1 MRAPMGVVSTC
12 CIALLG
18 IAASS
23 PFTTVDAET
32 QVLAKDLNAARTP
45 GKIAAVI
52 WTVRAERCTLQL
64 VFPNAGR
71 IAQAMRD
78 DPKLKPQR
86 PSVQVW
92 LLKGDGSL
100 IEPTQRAEPG
110 IKDIRQPYG
119 VEVLFAFPLSA
130 DEEAVAVA
138 IRVDDAFYIEPL
150 SSLSRQTPKRHIE
163 SHDGDHARVLGK

>member
-1 MRAPMGVVSTC
+1 MRATTGFASACCVALFGV
-12 CIALLG
+12 
-18 IAASS
+18 AASS
-23 PFTTVDAET
+23 LSAAVDAET

-52 WTVRAERCTLQL
+52 WTVRTDHCTLQV

-78 DPKLKPQR
+78 DPKLKQQR

-92 LLKGDGSL
+92 LLKADGSL

-110 IKDIRQPYG
+110 RKDIRQPYG

-130 DEEAVAVA
+130 DKEAIAAA

-150 SSLSRQTPKRHIE
+150 SSLSHE
-163 SHDGDHARVLGK
+163 HD

>member
-1 MRAPMGVVSTC
+1 MRATTGFASACCVALFGV
-12 CIALLG
+12 
-18 IAASS
+18 AASS
-23 PFTTVDAET
+23 LSAAVDAET

-52 WTVRAERCTLQL
+52 WTVRTDHCTLQV

-78 DPKLKPQR
+78 DPKLKQQR

-92 LLKGDGSL
+92 LLKADGSL
-100 IEPTQRAEPG
+100 IAPTQQVEPSAKG
-110 IKDIRQPYG
+110 TRQPYG
-119 VEVLFAFPLSA
+119 AEVLFAFPLSA
-130 DEEAVAVA
+130 DKEAVAVA

-150 SSLSRQTPKRHIE
+150 SSLSHE
-163 SHDGDHARVLGK
+163 HG

>member
-1 MRAPMGVVSTC
+1 MRATIGVASAC
-12 CIALLG
+12 CITLLG

-23 PFTTVDAET
+23 LSAAGEAEP

-45 GKIAAVI
+45 GKVAAVI
-52 WTVRAERCTLQL
+52 WTVRDDHCTLQV

-78 DPKLKPQR
+78 DPKLKQQR

-92 LLKGDGSL
+92 LLKADGSL
-100 IEPTQRAEPG
+100 IAPTQRVEPG
-110 IKDIRQPYG
+110 KKDIRQPYG

-130 DEEAVAVA
+130 DKEAVAAA
-138 IRVDDAFYIEPL
+138 IRVDNAFYIEPL
-150 SSLSRQTPKRHIE
+150 SSLS
-163 SHDGDHARVLGK
+163 HAG

>member
-1 MRAPMGVVSTC
+1 MRATIGVVSAC
-12 CIALLG
+12 CITLFG

-23 PFTTVDAET
+23 LFATVDAET

-45 GKIAAVI
+45 GKVAAVI
-52 WTVRAERCTLQL
+52 WTVRDERCTLQI

-78 DPKLKPQR
+78 DPKLKQQR

-100 IEPTQRAEPG
+100 IAPTQRAEPG
-110 IKDIRQPYG
+110 SKNIRQPYG

-130 DEEAVAVA
+130 DKEAVAAA
-138 IRVDDAFYIEPL
+138 IRVDGAFYIEPL
-150 SSLSRQTPKRHIE
+150 SSLSHE
-163 SHDGDHARVLGK
+163 HG

>member
-1 MRAPMGVVSTC
+1 MRATRGFVPAC
-12 CIALLG
+12 CLALFGLS
-18 IAASS
+18 ASS
-23 PFTTVDAET
+23 LSAAADAET

-45 GKIAAVI
+45 GKVAAVI
-52 WTVRAERCTLQL
+52 WTVRAEHCTLQV

-92 LLKGDGSL
+92 LLKADGSL
-100 IEPTQRAEPG
+100 IAPTQRAEPG
-110 IKDIRQPYG
+110 TKDIRQPYG

-130 DEEAVAVA
+130 DKEAVAVA

-150 SSLSRQTPKRHIE
+150 SSLSHE
-163 SHDGDHARVLGK
+163 HD

>member
-1 MRAPMGVVSTC
+1 MRATTGFASAC
-12 CIALLG
+12 CVALFG

-23 PFTTVDAET
+23 LPAVVDADT

-45 GKIAAVI
+45 GKVAAVI
-52 WTVRAERCTLQL
+52 WTVRTDHCTLQV
-64 VFPNAGR
+64 VFPNGGR
-71 IAQAMRD
+71 IAQAMQD

-92 LLKGDGSL
+92 LLKADGSL
-100 IEPTQRAEPG
+100 IEPTQRVESG
-110 IKDIRQPYG
+110 KKNLRQPYG

-130 DEEAVAVA
+130 DKEAVAAA

-150 SSLSRQTPKRHIE
+150 SSLSHE
-163 SHDGDHARVLGK
+163 HD

>member
-1 MRAPMGVVSTC
+1 MRSTTGFVSAC
-12 CIALLG
+12 CIALFG

-23 PFTTVDAET
+23 QSVAVDAEP

-45 GKIAAVI
+45 GKVAAVI
-52 WTVRAERCTLQL
+52 WTVRADHCTLQI

-78 DPKLKPQR
+78 DPKLKQQH

-92 LLKGDGSL
+92 LLKADGSL
-100 IEPTQRAEPG
+100 IAPTQREDPG
-110 IKDIRQPYG
+110 KRTYGQP
-119 VEVLFAFPLSA
+119 EVLFAFPLSA
-130 DEEAVAVA
+130 DKEAVAAA

-150 SSLSRQTPKRHIE
+150 SSLSHE
-163 SHDGDHARVLGK
+163 HD

>member
-1 MRAPMGVVSTC
+1 MRATIGVVSAC
-12 CIALLG
+12 CITLLA

-23 PFTTVDAET
+23 LFASVDAET

-45 GKIAAVI
+45 GKVAAVI
-52 WTVRAERCTLQL
+52 WTVRAEHCTLQV

-92 LLKGDGSL
+92 LLKADGSL
-100 IEPTQRAEPG
+100 IAPTQRAEPG
-110 IKDIRQPYG
+110 KKDMQQPYG
-119 VEVLFAFPLSA
+119 IEVLFAFPLSA
-130 DEEAVAVA
+130 DKEAVAAA
-138 IRVDDAFYIEPL
+138 IRVDDSFYIEPL
-150 SSLSRQTPKRHIE
+150 SSLSHE
-163 SHDGDHARVLGK
+163 HG

>member
-1 MRAPMGVVSTC
+1 MRATLAVVSAC
-12 CIALLG
+12 CISWLG

-23 PFTTVDAET
+23 AVAAADAEA

-45 GKIAAVI
+45 GKVAAVI
-52 WTVRAERCTLQL
+52 WTVRAEHCTLQV

-78 DPKLKPQR
+78 DPNFKQQR
-86 PSVQVW
+86 PGVQVW
-92 LLKGDGSL
+92 PLKADGSP
-100 IEPTQRAEPG
+100 IAPTQRAEPG
-110 IKDIRQPYG
+110 TTAGHQDIRQPYG

-130 DEEAVAVA
+130 DKEAVAAA

-150 SSLSRQTPKRHIE
+150 SSLSHG
-163 SHDGDHARVLGK
+163 HG

>member
-1 MRAPMGVVSTC
+1 MRATTRFASAC
-12 CIALLG
+12 CVALFG

-23 PFTTVDAET
+23 LFATVHAET

-45 GKIAAVI
+45 GKVAAVI
-52 WTVRAERCTLQL
+52 WTVRTDHCTLQI

-71 IAQAMRD
+71 IAQAMQD
-78 DPKLKPQR
+78 DPKLKQQR

-92 LLKGDGSL
+92 LLKADGSL

-110 IKDIRQPYG
+110 KKDIRQPYG

-130 DEEAVAVA
+130 DKEAVAAA

-150 SSLSRQTPKRHIE
+150 SSLSHE
-163 SHDGDHARVLGK
+163 HD

>member
-1 MRAPMGVVSTC
+1 MRVVSACYIT
-12 CIALLG
+12 LLG

-23 PFTTVDAET
+23 PFATVDAET

-45 GKIAAVI
+45 GKVAAVI
-52 WTVRAERCTLQL
+52 WTVRAEHCTLQV

-78 DPKLKPQR
+78 DPKLKQQR

-92 LLKGDGSL
+92 LLKADGSL
-100 IEPTQRAEPG
+100 ISPTQRAEPG
-110 IKDIRQPYG
+110 TTAREKNIRQPYG

-130 DEEAVAVA
+130 DKEAVAVA

-150 SSLSRQTPKRHIE
+150 SSLFRTSTA
-163 SHDGDHARVLGK
+163 D

>member
-1 MRAPMGVVSTC
+1 MRAIRGVVSAG
-12 CIALLG
+12 CITLLG

-23 PFTTVDAET
+23 LFATVDAET

-45 GKIAAVI
+45 GKVAGVI
-52 WTVRAERCTLQL
+52 WTVRADHCTLQV

-78 DPKLKPQR
+78 DPKLKQQR

-92 LLKGDGSL
+92 LLKADGSL
-100 IEPTQRAEPG
+100 IAPTQRAEPG
-110 IKDIRQPYG
+110 KRTYGQP
-119 VEVLFAFPLSA
+119 EVLFAFPLSA
-130 DEEAVAVA
+130 DRDAVAAA

-150 SSLSRQTPKRHIE
+150 SSLT
-163 SHDGDHARVLGK
+163 HDHS